1 MEEYIKCMLGDRRL
15 CVKDV
20 NLSWYCRVKH
30 HAAYVGW
37 EQTHYGESQAG
48 AVRHAVQVGLF
59 VAEGVNQIVYIS
71 SIGDGRI
78 RLKIAARVCQ
88 TSAARLSSLNI
99 RAGLVKAGVL
109 IFGNKLAM
117 GKLRSIQQRPA
128 QA

>member
-48 AVRHAVQVGLF
+48 AVGDAVQVDLL
-59 VAEGVNQIVYIS
+59 VAEGVNQIMYIS

-78 RLKIAARVCQ
+78 RLEIDARGCQ
-88 TSAARLSSLNI
+88 TSAARLGSLHI
-99 RAGLVKAGVL
+99 KVGLVKAC
-109 IFGNKLAM
+109 
-117 GKLRSIQQRPA
+117 
-128 QA
+128 